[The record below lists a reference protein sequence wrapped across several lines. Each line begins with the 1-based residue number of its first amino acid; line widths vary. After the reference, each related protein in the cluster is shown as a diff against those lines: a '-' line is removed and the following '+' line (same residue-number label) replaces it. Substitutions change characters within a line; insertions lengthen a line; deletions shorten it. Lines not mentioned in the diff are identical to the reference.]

1 MTNEQLVIRIQARED
16 VSENMAALYEQT
28 RAFIH
33 SIAWKYRGYEELEDL
48 EQEGYLGLCD
58 AVDKYDPD
66 AGVLFLTYAAHW
78 IRRRMVRYIESS
90 ALYRRSA
97 EGAQFMRQYKKLENF
112 MLVRRGR
119 RPSDLEIRGYLRIN
133 QRNLDRLREAAEMG
147 KIRSLDAHL
156 IDDEDM
162 TLGDTIDAGVDVEGD
177 VLEDVQA
184 EELRAVIWPLVD
196 RLGGQRSAVIRAR
209 YQGQETGRE
218 IGARMGIGAQRV
230 SQIEK
235 EALRELRKKGYLL
248 RPFLPD
254 ALGSVAYSGGAGTF
268 QRTWTS
274 STERAAMRL

>member
-1 MTNEQLVIRIQARED
+1 M
-16 VSENMAALYEQT
+16 SENMAALYEQT

-33 SIAWKYRGYEELEDL
+33 SIAWKYRGWAELEDL

-58 AVDKYDPD
+58 AVDRYDPD
-66 AGVLFLTYAAHW
+66 AGVLFLTYANHW
-78 IRRRMVRYIESS
+78 IRQKIARYCQNCGTLVRIPVGERE
-90 ALYRRSA
+90 LLRK
-97 EGAQFMRQYKKLENF
+97 YKKLESVF
-112 MLVRRGR
+112 LTQIGR
-119 RPSDLEIRGYLRIN
+119 KPSDAEIRRYMGITQRTLDGLRKAA
-133 QRNLDRLREAAEMG
+133 QMGQLEA
-147 KIRSLDAHL
+147 LDAFL
-156 IDDEDM
+156 LEDDGA

-177 VLEDVQA
+177 VLEDIQA
-184 EELRAVIWPLVD
+184 EELRAVIWSLVD

-254 ALGSVAYSGGAGTF
+254 ALGSVAYTGGAGTF